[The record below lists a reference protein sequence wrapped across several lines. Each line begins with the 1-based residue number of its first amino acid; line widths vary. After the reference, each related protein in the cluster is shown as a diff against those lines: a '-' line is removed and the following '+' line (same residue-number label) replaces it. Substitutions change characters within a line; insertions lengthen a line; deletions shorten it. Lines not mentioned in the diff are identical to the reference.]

1 MKYKFKIQY
10 KKYFKFGGSNENP
23 PENEFSNL
31 NINDSTNPVRIFDD
45 NDYQPLYTKPENNTY
60 SYYFMP
66 PLAEAYFIIKEQP
79 VPQKILNKAG
89 RLINTGCIDKENYNK
104 LIYVIVDYLNSSNE
118 IKNDFLNAFTEENQT
133 VPNEDYEGHIK
144 GFKQVQFL
152 ENAKITGDTT
162 ITFNWFNENRFEPVT
177 YDHNDNSN
185 VYLILSNIIMWHEI
199 KNNFYYAN

>member
-1 MKYKFKIQY
+1 MHY
-10 KKYFKFGGSNENP
+10 KKNCE
-23 PENEFSNL
+23 ENE
-31 NINDSTNPVRIFDD
+31 
-45 NDYQPLYTKPENNTY
+45 
-60 SYYFMP
+60 
-66 PLAEAYFIIKEQP
+66 
-79 VPQKILNKAG
+79 
-89 RLINTGCIDKENYNK
+89 
-104 LIYVIVDYLNSSNE
+104 
-118 IKNDFLNAFTEENQT
+118 T

-185 VYLILSNIIMWHEI
+185 VYLILSKIIMWHEI